1 MKKYSVFLKLIILLI
16 IFSQILYHI
25 EYKKS
30 IPNINVFDGPFKMEN
45 YSFYNSLDF
54 PLITIIIDLE
64 KLKLDNLVIE
74 YYIINLLNQT
84 LKEIE
89 IIIYCYYKECD
100 NKTLKYNTSLYNK
113 KIHNYNSKK
122 NFIIDIFKIIDT
134 VKGKFILLL
143 NKMIK
148 FDNDEL
154 NYFYHYTNGKINNI
168 FNFGRMDNYELYLI
182 RTKTIRDIEDD
193 EKNFH
198 DFKELI
204 NYIEFLP
211 EPSINY
217 IPIALSPNDKYT
229 PLAYTSMLSILNT
242 KNYYSYIDF
251 YLIIPKNFSSE
262 NFILLNSLFEQ
273 FNFFNITYIYMNER
287 YQNAFV
293 HRYITTQAYYRFSL
307 GELLP
312 KLNKI
317 IYLDADIICFDDL
330 SKLYDLNFR
339 GKIILAKG
347 LSQNKTNVQ
356 QYFINS
362 GILLFNLKKMRRMRV
377 EEKVL
382 KILKSGFSHPT
393 LHDQAIIDTFFY
405 KYVGLFPP
413 EFNAYLLNFEE
424 TSHLISTTKIYDKD
438 KLLFSLKYPSIR
450 HYKGDKKNLNDD
462 WFYFA
467 RMSKYFNKIS
477 QNYSNIYHYSK
488 KKI

>member
-262 NFILLNSLFEQ
+262 NFILLN
-273 FNFFNITYIYMNER
+273 
-287 YQNAFV
+287 
-293 HRYITTQAYYRFSL
+293 L
-307 GELLP
+307 G
-312 KLNKI
+312 K
-317 IYLDADIICFDDL
+317 
-330 SKLYDLNFR
+330 
-339 GKIILAKG
+339 
-347 LSQNKTNVQ
+347 
-356 QYFINS
+356 
-362 GILLFNLKKMRRMRV
+362 
-377 EEKVL
+377 
-382 KILKSGFSHPT
+382 
-393 LHDQAIIDTFFY
+393 
-405 KYVGLFPP
+405 
-413 EFNAYLLNFEE
+413 
-424 TSHLISTTKIYDKD
+424 
-438 KLLFSLKYPSIR
+438 
-450 HYKGDKKNLNDD
+450 
-462 WFYFA
+462 
-467 RMSKYFNKIS
+467 
-477 QNYSNIYHYSK
+477 
-488 KKI
+488 